1 MIRRLLIALA
11 LVVMVAIGAL
21 AGMIAFGTASPLPP
35 LASVSD
41 PFRRIDYGDLPPIE
55 SVRARDGTALAYRL
69 YPGGAARVAV
79 LIHGSAGGSSGMHV
93 LAKALQAAGVTVYA
107 PDMRGHGASGPHGDI
122 AYIGQLDDDLAD
134 LMASVRPRYPQAAI
148 SLIGFSSGGGFTLR
162 IAGGNYGTL
171 FDNYVAIAPALCP
184 GAPTC
189 RMGGDSWA
197 AVHIPRI
204 IALRILG
211 RLGVHWFE
219 GLTVVAFAVQP
230 GMESRLT
237 AAYSARLA
245 ASFKVHDDYVADIRQ
260 ASRQVAVLVGATDE
274 LFYADRF
281 ADVFHSVRADIPVTI
296 VPGLGH
302 IDMIMQPA
310 ALDAVRSIVLR

>member
-1 MIRRLLIALA
+1 MIGRVLAALA
-11 LVVMVAIGAL
+11 IVGVVAVGAL
-21 AGMIAFGTASPLPP
+21 AGMIAFGTKPAPPP

-41 PFRRIDYGDLPPIE
+41 PFKRIDYSDLPPIE
-55 SVRARDGTALAYRL
+55 TFRARDGAALAYRS
-69 YPGGAARVAV
+69 YPGTGARVAV
-79 LIHGSAGGSSGMHV
+79 LIHGSAGGSPGMHV

-134 LMASVRPRYPQAAI
+134 LMQSIRVRHPQGAV
-148 SLIGFSSGGGFTLR
+148 SLIGFSAGGGFTLR
-162 IAGGNYGTL
+162 VAGGPYGAL
-171 FDNYVAIAPALCP
+171 FDRYVAIAPALCP

-189 RMGGDSWA
+189 RPGGDSWV
-197 AVHIPRI
+197 AVYVPRI

-211 RLGVHWFE
+211 HLGVHWFE

-230 GMESRLT
+230 GMENRLT

-245 ASFKVHDDYVADIRQ
+245 ASFKAHDDYVADIRQ
-260 ASRQVAVLVGATDE
+260 GSRPIAVLAGRADE

-281 ADVFHSVRADIPVTI
+281 AEVFHSVRADIPVTI

-302 IDMIMQPA
+302 IDMITQPA
-310 ALDAVRSIVLR
+310 ALAAVRSIILQ